1 MSELLGYLA
10 SGIALGCTFALVGSG
25 FVVIH
30 RVTRVINFTQGTLA
44 VFGGMLSYSFLAGGL
59 PHGLAE
65 LLAVLATAVIGGV
78 FGLIALARRNT
89 PATVSLLITV
99 GLAVLSSAVFIFFWG
114 QDPISSSGLS
124 GNVEL
129 FGASIQNQR
138 LLIIPA
144 TAVVFAAMM
153 VFFGRSYLG
162 KGLTAAASNPRAARI
177 VGIDVRMMGL
187 ISFAIAG
194 ALGGIAGV
202 LIAPTQPL
210 SFSSDLP
217 LALNGF
223 AAAVFGGVKS
233 PGLTLVGGLLLGV
246 TAQLAAGYFGGSY
259 QTEVALVMMLV
270 VMIAR
275 HRSLN
280 AEEAK

>member
-10 SGIALGCTFALVGSG
+10 SGIALGCTFALIGSG

-44 VFGGMLSYSFLAGGL
+44 VFGGMLAFSFLGGGL
-59 PHGLAE
+59 PHGIAE
-65 LLAVLATAVIGGV
+65 LAAVLATGVIGGI

-89 PATVSLLITV
+89 PPTVSLLITV
-99 GLAVLSSAVFIFFWG
+99 GLSVLSSAVFILFWG
-114 QDPISSSGLS
+114 QDPVSSSGLTGS
-124 GNVEL
+124 AEF

-144 TAVVFAAMM
+144 TLAVFAIMIL
-153 VFFGRSYLG
+153 FFGRSYLG

-194 ALGGIAGV
+194 LLGGIAGV

-259 QTEVALVMMLV
+259 QTEVALVMMLI

-275 HRSLN
+275 HKSLSG
-280 AEEAK
+280 EEAK

>member
-1 MSELLGYLA
+1 MSALLGYLA
-10 SGIALGCTFALVGSG
+10 SGIALGCTFALIGSG

-44 VFGGMLSYSFLAGGL
+44 VFGGMLAYSFLGAGL

-78 FGLIALARRNT
+78 FGLIALARRST
-89 PATVSLLITV
+89 PPTVSLLITV
-99 GLAVLSSAVFIFFWG
+99 GLSVLSSAVFILFWG
-114 QDPISSSGLS
+114 QDPVSSSGLTGS
-124 GNVEL
+124 VDL

-144 TAVVFAAMM
+144 TLVVFAIMIL
-153 VFFGRSYLG
+153 FFGRSYLG

-194 ALGGIAGV
+194 LLGGIAGV

-259 QTEVALVMMLV
+259 QTEVALVMMLI

-275 HRSLN
+275 HKSLSG
-280 AEEAK
+280 EEAK